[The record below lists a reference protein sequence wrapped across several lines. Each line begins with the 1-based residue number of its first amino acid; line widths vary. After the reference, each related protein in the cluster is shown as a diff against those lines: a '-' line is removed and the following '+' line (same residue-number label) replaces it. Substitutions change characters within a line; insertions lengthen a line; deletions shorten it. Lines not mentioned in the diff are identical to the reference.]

1 MTTMNLNLNL
11 FVVIQ
16 ILNHSAIVVKFIYAV
31 FPLLALV
38 IFLISVLIVDLYL
51 RAKSWDNVLLF
62 PHVWCRNTC
71 STWK

>member
-11 FVVIQ
+11 FVVTQ
-16 ILNHSAIVVKFIYAV
+16 ILNHSAIVKFIYTV
-31 FPLLALV
+31 FPSLHLV
-38 IFLISVLIVDLYL
+38 IFLTSVLIVDLYL

-62 PHVWCRNTC
+62 PHVRCRNTC